1 MIFKNKSKGFIGA
14 IGDDLPSLI
23 PIFIGLIIF
32 FSVFLSTYNVY
43 KDKTNLYSL
52 EQEAVT
58 ISLTLKE
65 EPIISNYNIFQHQ
78 CNLVNT
84 NKKWT
89 AFVTDLDLN
98 SDNQKSI
105 NTNHIEDSIVTFED
119 EDGDDKN
126 IFICNN
132 LYKEIILDSENNFF
146 QTQNKKIVY
155 LFPITLQENTFAK
168 VKKLYIIVWE

>member
-1 MIFKNKSKGFIGA
+1 MIFKKREKGFIGA

-32 FSVFLSTYNVY
+32 FSVFLSTYNLY

-52 EQEAVT
+52 EQEAVI

-65 EPIISNYNIFQHQ
+65 EPIISSYEIFQHQ
-78 CNLVNT
+78 CDLVNT
-84 NKKWT
+84 NKNWT

-98 SDNQKSI
+98 SDNHKPIDTSDI
-105 NTNHIEDSIVTFED
+105 KNSIVAFID
-119 EDGDDKN
+119 EVSNDEN

-132 LYKEIILDSENNFF
+132 KFKDKVLDTQDNFF
-146 QTQNKKIVY
+146 QTQNRKIVY
-155 LFPITLQENTFAK
+155 MFPITLQEDNFAK
-168 VKKLYIIVWE
+168 TKKLYVIVWE